1 MAWGSAKNRSHAMA
15 ALESADPRPTDSY
28 LPDEPSDPDGLR
40 RRHAAVTFGSIGSL
54 SCAKHDLWLR
64 SLSDWHRDPSGGLM
78 EAQTPRGEHVDLRNF
93 AGALTLRTH
102 RNDEYEETHAMRRVR
117 NIGDAP
123 PQHILIVSVWKRRI
137 VLRNPRKLRP
147 DLHPTVIPLL

>member
-1 MAWGSAKNRSHAMA
+1 
-15 ALESADPRPTDSY
+15 
-28 LPDEPSDPDGLR
+28 
-40 RRHAAVTFGSIGSL
+40 
-54 SCAKHDLWLR
+54 
-64 SLSDWHRDPSGGLM
+64 M
-78 EAQTPRGEHVDLRNF
+78 EAQTPRGENVDLRNF

-137 VLRNPRKLRP
+137 VRA
-147 DLHPTVIPLL
+147 